1 MVRLE
6 VPGDTLPH
14 GLYRKLPI
22 HLARASR
29 PANHMNLSESI
40 RKDIDAT
47 LTAPWSIRDGLVVPS
62 TAKVSLKGGGVRLS
76 ATMLY
81 ADLADSTEL
90 AMGKD
95 RRVAA
100 KVFKCFLSASSRLIK
115 SHGGGI
121 RSYDGDRVMGVFLGK
136 GSNAAAVHC
145 ALNINYAF
153 QWMIA
158 PRLLAKYRSLS
169 TGGYELA
176 HSVGVDT
183 SEVLV
188 VRGGVRRSN
197 DLLWVGRAPNVAA
210 KLSNIRQRPYNTFI
224 TEEVYK
230 KLPDYLRSSE
240 KGEKMWQRK
249 PWTEVRDVETI
260 YRSKWS
266 MEI

>member
-1 MVRLE
+1 
-6 VPGDTLPH
+6 
-14 GLYRKLPI
+14 
-22 HLARASR
+22 
-29 PANHMNLSESI
+29 MNLSEAI
-40 RKDIDAT
+40 QKDIDAA

-62 TAKVSLKGGGVRLS
+62 TTKVSLRGGGVRLS

-90 AMGKD
+90 AMRKD

-115 SHGGGI
+115 FHGGEV

-136 GSNAAAVHC
+136 GSNAAAVRC

-153 QWMIA
+153 HWMIA
-158 PRLLAKYRSLS
+158 PRLLAKYRSLN

-188 VRGGVRRSN
+188 VRGGVRKSN
-197 DLLWVGRAPNVAA
+197 DLIWVGRAPNVAA
-210 KLSNIRQRPYNTFI
+210 KLSNIRQGPYNTFI
-224 TEEVYK
+224 TPEVYRD
-230 KLPDYLRSSE
+230 LPPDLRSGE
-240 KGEKMWQRK
+240 KGERMWQQK
-249 PWTEVRDVETI
+249 KWTEVVGLETI

-266 MEI
+266 MEL

>member
-1 MVRLE
+1 M
-6 VPGDTLPH
+6 
-14 GLYRKLPI
+14 
-22 HLARASR
+22 S
-29 PANHMNLSESI
+29 LSESI
-40 RKDIDAT
+40 RKDIDTA
-47 LTAPWSIRDGLVVPS
+47 LTAPWAIRDGLVVPS
-62 TAKVSLKGGGVRLS
+62 TSKVLLGGGGVRLW

-100 KVFKCFLSASSRLIK
+100 KVFKCFLAASSRLIK
-115 SHGGGI
+115 WHKGEV
-121 RSYDGDRVMGVFLGK
+121 RSYDGDRVMGVFLGSE
-136 GSNAAAVHC
+136 SNAAAVLC

-153 QWMIA
+153 QSMIA

-169 TGGYELA
+169 TGGYTLA

-197 DLLWVGRAPNVAA
+197 DLIWVGRAPNVAA
-210 KLSNIRQRPYNTFI
+210 KLSNIRQSPYNTFI
-224 TEEVYK
+224 TPEVYRG
-230 KLPDYLRSSE
+230 LPADLRSGE
-240 KGEKMWQRK
+240 KGERMWQQK
-249 PWTEVRDVETI
+249 KWTEVDGVETI

-266 MEI
+266 IEI